1 MLIMD
6 DVKELEQ
13 VVLTDDEGN
22 EAVCLVLARLEVGGN
37 EYVVVVDEAGTDVA
51 DEEAGTAGILR
62 VEREEG
68 DEQEQ
73 WVTVEDDE
81 EWEQVAEA
89 WALLIGVEDEEDHE
103 DEDQ

>member
-89 WALLIGVEDEEDHE
+89 WALLIGVEDEEDDE